1 MKSEIHEIELVVRM
15 VSQNNVDYE
24 NSRSPTL
31 PKAVDEQHIECGI
44 MLTQQ
49 LQETQVNTDVEE
61 TPFIASNETMLNV
74 EPVCRSVGVGDVADT
89 GFILGVDPQ
98 SIANGFALDV
108 DLSFVE
114 PKFMP
119 KYEAAFGDEHVEDSA
134 NDRPV
139 PELSKRDKTIV
150 ASVGGTCS

>member
-49 LQETQVNTDVEE
+49 L
-61 TPFIASNETMLNV
+61 
-74 EPVCRSVGVGDVADT
+74 
-89 GFILGVDPQ
+89 
-98 SIANGFALDV
+98 
-108 DLSFVE
+108 
-114 PKFMP
+114 
-119 KYEAAFGDEHVEDSA
+119 
-134 NDRPV
+134 
-139 PELSKRDKTIV
+139 
-150 ASVGGTCS
+150 